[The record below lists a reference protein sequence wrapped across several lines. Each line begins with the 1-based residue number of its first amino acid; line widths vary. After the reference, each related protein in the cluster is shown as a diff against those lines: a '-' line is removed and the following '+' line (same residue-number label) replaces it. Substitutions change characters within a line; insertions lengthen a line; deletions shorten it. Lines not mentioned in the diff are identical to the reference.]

1 MTQVGKALP
10 KSTLKLPLA
19 LSGGETASLAGYA
32 GKWLVLYFYPAAL
45 TPGCTAQDVCCFPVC
60 FCRSCKKFSQ
70 DSPFQRSAT
79 GCPANYKKKVLL
91 N

>member
-1 MTQVGKALP
+1 LSLPHFILKKDMLHYIYIIFAEFFRLAQPDALF
-10 KSTLKLPLA
+10 SQ
-19 LSGGETASLAGYA
+19 
-32 GKWLVLYFYPAAL
+32 AAA
-45 TPGCTAQDVCCFPVC
+45 PGCTAQDVCCFPVC

-70 DSPFQRSAT
+70 DSPFQSSAT